1 MLTLPQTKPLPTF
14 ESFITERQLDELSR
28 VKVDPIILPEQVDE
42 AAPSQLRQVAPIL
55 DELHL
60 EMEASRLNA
69 QSRYSDSEEASRCL
83 YDWAC
88 RVLRRR
94 MGREM
99 DEVEQSYVQEKCKSQ
114 TNIK

>member
-1 MLTLPQTKPLPTF
+1 MLTLPQTKSLPTF
-14 ESFITERQLDELSR
+14 ESFLTERQLDELSR
-28 VKVDPIILPEQVDE
+28 VEVDPIILINQIDE

-55 DELHL
+55 DELRL
-60 EMEASRLNA
+60 EIEASRLDA
-69 QSRYSDSEEASRCL
+69 QSRYSNPEEAFRCL

-99 DEVEQSYVQEKCKSQ
+99 DEVEQAYVREKCKLEE
-114 TNIK
+114 

>member
-14 ESFITERQLDELSR
+14 ESFLTERQLDELSR
-28 VKVDPIILPEQVDE
+28 VKVDPVILPEQVDE

-60 EMEASRLNA
+60 EMEASRLDA
-69 QSRYSDSEEASRCL
+69 KSRYPNPEEAFHCL

-99 DEVEQSYVQEKCKSQ
+99 DEVEQAYVREKCR
-114 TNIK
+114 